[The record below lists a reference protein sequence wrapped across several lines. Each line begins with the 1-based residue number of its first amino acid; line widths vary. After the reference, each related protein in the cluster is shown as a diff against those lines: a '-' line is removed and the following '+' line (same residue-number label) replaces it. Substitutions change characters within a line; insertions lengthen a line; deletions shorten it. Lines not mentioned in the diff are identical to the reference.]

1 MAAVRR
7 RVLKPRPCVL
17 GTPGATTFSTK
28 RVPLGSETGEGAEP
42 ERDSSSRAT
51 PRTQIRSVLDFDS
64 VSGA

>member
-7 RVLKPRPCVL
+7 RVLKPRRASSAPQARL
-17 GTPGATTFSTK
+17 TFSTK
-28 RVPLGSETGEGAEP
+28 RVPLRSETGEGAEP
-42 ERDSSSRAT
+42 ERDSSSRST